1 MRKTL
6 EKPGFCSGEDRIRT
20 CGKSPGNTRL
30 LLSRGAKSG
39 AVIEGLENTGLSNPH
54 MADPDLA
61 FIIDAW
67 SLLGPLAKS
76 QMIAMARAAGLKG

>member
-1 MRKTL
+1 M
-6 EKPGFCSGEDRIRT
+6 RT

-39 AVIEGLENTGLSNPH
+39 AHIEVFENTGLSNPH

-67 SLLGPLAKS
+67 SLLGPQAKI
-76 QMIAMARAAGLKG
+76 QMMAMARDKGKER